1 MKRAILFLAVCGSLL
16 ATDPVQTYTGRIT
29 DTMCG
34 SQHGMVK
41 GQPDEEC
48 IRTCVRATSSQ
59 YALFDGRE
67 VIRLSDQ
74 KMPPKFAG
82 QPVKVTGTY
91 NAKTKTIKVVSIEPD
106 KSAR

>member
-1 MKRAILFLAVCGSLL
+1 MKRAILFLAVCGSLFSN
-16 ATDPVQTYTGRIT
+16 DPVQTYTGRIT

-48 IRTCVRATSSQ
+48 IRTCVKGTSSQ
-59 YALFDGRE
+59 YALFDGTE

-74 KMPPKFAG
+74 KTPPKFAG
-82 QPVKVTGTY
+82 QRVKVTGTY
-91 NAKTKTIKVVSIEPD
+91 NAKTKTIRVASIEPD
-106 KSAR
+106 KSAK